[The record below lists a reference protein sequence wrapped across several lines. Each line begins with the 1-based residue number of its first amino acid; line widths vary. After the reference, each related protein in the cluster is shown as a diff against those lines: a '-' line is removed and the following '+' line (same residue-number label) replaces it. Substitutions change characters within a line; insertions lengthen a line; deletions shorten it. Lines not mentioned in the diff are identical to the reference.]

1 MSSLQ
6 IGLLTLYAFG
16 MAFGQLL
23 FKSAAGRI
31 AAGGD
36 HSFID
41 YIFRAL
47 KLVGDPLFVFAI
59 ILYMF
64 ISALYVWILSFTPIS
79 RAYPFGALA
88 FVFTVAIGVLFFRET
103 VTRTHLLGLASII
116 LGVALI
122 SRA

>member
-1 MSSLQ
+1 MNALQ

-31 AAGGD
+31 AAGVD
-36 HSFID
+36 HSFVD
-41 YIFRAL
+41 YLFRAV
-47 KLVGDPLFVFAI
+47 KLASDPLFAVAI
-59 ILYMF
+59 VLYML
-64 ISALYVWILSFTPIS
+64 ISVLYVWILSFTPIS

-103 VTRTHLLGLASII
+103 VTRMHLIGLASII
-116 LGVALI
+116 LGVVLI